1 MLFTIGVMAL
11 AVSLEPFRI
20 GMTVLMLN
28 RPKPLLQLL
37 AFVAGGFA
45 MGLTVGATV
54 LFVLR
59 RVLLRSTYFTLPR
72 VQILIG
78 ALALAA
84 AAGLAV
90 KIVADRRRG
99 SRGVPPD
106 RDRAGPAWLTTRLR
120 RLLDG
125 RSLWV
130 AAAAGLGIA
139 LPSVDYLAALAVILA
154 SGAPVMTQLGALLMF
169 NVIAFSLVEIPL
181 VAYLLAP
188 TATRAAM
195 TALQDWIR
203 SRRRIEVAALL
214 VAVGLVLL
222 AAGLADLDSGGGT
235 TVGSGLR
242 FLEEAAHHIRTG
254 GMHRDRQLQQPVLG
268 LLGQQLNGAGGG
280 GIVLGSRIALQD
292 NIFLFFGG
300 VYLQQLHACES
311 LVGQVGHPGVRQR
324 LQPLLVDP
332 DVDLEVFVVAAH
344 EPSNWLSVKTG
355 SLSRKYSSVT
365 NGEP

>member
-54 LFVLR
+54 LFLLR

-84 AAGLAV
+84 AAGLAA

-203 SRRRIEVAALL
+203 SRRRIEVAGLL

-222 AAGLADLDSGGGT
+222 AVGLAD
-235 TVGSGLR
+235 V
-242 FLEEAAHHIRTG
+242 
-254 GMHRDRQLQQPVLG
+254 
-268 LLGQQLNGAGGG
+268 
-280 GIVLGSRIALQD
+280 
-292 NIFLFFGG
+292 
-300 VYLQQLHACES
+300 
-311 LVGQVGHPGVRQR
+311 
-324 LQPLLVDP
+324 
-332 DVDLEVFVVAAH
+332 
-344 EPSNWLSVKTG
+344 
-355 SLSRKYSSVT
+355 
-365 NGEP
+365 

>member
-1 MLFTIGVMAL
+1 
-11 AVSLEPFRI
+11 
-20 GMTVLMLN
+20 
-28 RPKPLLQLL
+28 
-37 AFVAGGFA
+37 

-54 LFVLR
+54 LFLLR

-222 AAGLADLDSGGGT
+222 AAGLADL
-235 TVGSGLR
+235 
-242 FLEEAAHHIRTG
+242 
-254 GMHRDRQLQQPVLG
+254 
-268 LLGQQLNGAGGG
+268 
-280 GIVLGSRIALQD
+280 
-292 NIFLFFGG
+292 
-300 VYLQQLHACES
+300 
-311 LVGQVGHPGVRQR
+311 
-324 LQPLLVDP
+324 
-332 DVDLEVFVVAAH
+332 
-344 EPSNWLSVKTG
+344 
-355 SLSRKYSSVT
+355 
-365 NGEP
+365 

>member
-54 LFVLR
+54 LFLLR

-84 AAGLAV
+84 AAGLAA
-90 KIVADRRRG
+90 KIAADRRRG

-203 SRRRIEVAALL
+203 SRRRIEVAGLL

-222 AAGLADLDSGGGT
+222 AAGLADL
-235 TVGSGLR
+235 
-242 FLEEAAHHIRTG
+242 
-254 GMHRDRQLQQPVLG
+254 
-268 LLGQQLNGAGGG
+268 
-280 GIVLGSRIALQD
+280 
-292 NIFLFFGG
+292 
-300 VYLQQLHACES
+300 
-311 LVGQVGHPGVRQR
+311 
-324 LQPLLVDP
+324 
-332 DVDLEVFVVAAH
+332 
-344 EPSNWLSVKTG
+344 
-355 SLSRKYSSVT
+355 
-365 NGEP
+365 

>member
-54 LFVLR
+54 LFLLR

-84 AAGLAV
+84 AAGLAA
-90 KIVADRRRG
+90 KIAADRRRG

-222 AAGLADLDSGGGT
+222 AAGLADL
-235 TVGSGLR
+235 
-242 FLEEAAHHIRTG
+242 
-254 GMHRDRQLQQPVLG
+254 
-268 LLGQQLNGAGGG
+268 
-280 GIVLGSRIALQD
+280 
-292 NIFLFFGG
+292 
-300 VYLQQLHACES
+300 
-311 LVGQVGHPGVRQR
+311 
-324 LQPLLVDP
+324 
-332 DVDLEVFVVAAH
+332 
-344 EPSNWLSVKTG
+344 
-355 SLSRKYSSVT
+355 
-365 NGEP
+365 

>member
-1 MLFTIGVMAL
+1 MLFTVGVMAL

-28 RPKPLLQLL
+28 RPRPLMQLL
-37 AFVAGGFA
+37 AFLAGGFA

-54 LFVLR
+54 LFLLR

-84 AAGLAV
+84 AAGLAA

-99 SRGVPPD
+99 FRRAPPD
-106 RDRAGPAWLTTRLR
+106 ADRAGPAWLSERVR

-130 AAAAGLGIA
+130 AAVAGLGIA

-169 NVIAFSLVEIPL
+169 NVVAFALVEIPL
-181 VAYLLAP
+181 AAYLLAP
-188 TATRAAM
+188 AATRARM

-214 VAVGLVLL
+214 AAVGLVLL
-222 AAGLADLDSGGGT
+222 VVGLADL
-235 TVGSGLR
+235 
-242 FLEEAAHHIRTG
+242 
-254 GMHRDRQLQQPVLG
+254 
-268 LLGQQLNGAGGG
+268 
-280 GIVLGSRIALQD
+280 
-292 NIFLFFGG
+292 
-300 VYLQQLHACES
+300 
-311 LVGQVGHPGVRQR
+311 
-324 LQPLLVDP
+324 
-332 DVDLEVFVVAAH
+332 
-344 EPSNWLSVKTG
+344 
-355 SLSRKYSSVT
+355 
-365 NGEP
+365 

>member
-28 RPKPLLQLL
+28 RPRPLMQLL
-37 AFVAGGFA
+37 AFLAGGFA

-54 LFVLR
+54 LFLLR

-78 ALALAA
+78 ALALVA
-84 AAGLAV
+84 AAGLAA
-90 KIVADRRRG
+90 KIVSDRRRG
-99 SRGVPPD
+99 SRRAPPD
-106 RDRAGPAWLTTRLR
+106 ADRAGPAWLRDRAR

-130 AAAAGLGIA
+130 AAVAGLGIA

-169 NVIAFSLVEIPL
+169 NVVAFALVEIPL
-181 VAYLLAP
+181 AAYLLAP
-188 TATRAAM
+188 AATRARM

-214 VAVGLVLL
+214 AAVGLVLL
-222 AAGLADLDSGGGT
+222 VVGLADL
-235 TVGSGLR
+235 
-242 FLEEAAHHIRTG
+242 
-254 GMHRDRQLQQPVLG
+254 
-268 LLGQQLNGAGGG
+268 
-280 GIVLGSRIALQD
+280 
-292 NIFLFFGG
+292 
-300 VYLQQLHACES
+300 
-311 LVGQVGHPGVRQR
+311 
-324 LQPLLVDP
+324 
-332 DVDLEVFVVAAH
+332 
-344 EPSNWLSVKTG
+344 
-355 SLSRKYSSVT
+355 
-365 NGEP
+365 

>member
-54 LFVLR
+54 LFLLR

-84 AAGLAV
+84 AAGLAA

-181 VAYLLAP
+181 FAYLLAP

-203 SRRRIEVAALL
+203 SRRRIEVAGLL

-222 AAGLADLDSGGGT
+222 AVGLADL
-235 TVGSGLR
+235 
-242 FLEEAAHHIRTG
+242 
-254 GMHRDRQLQQPVLG
+254 
-268 LLGQQLNGAGGG
+268 
-280 GIVLGSRIALQD
+280 
-292 NIFLFFGG
+292 
-300 VYLQQLHACES
+300 
-311 LVGQVGHPGVRQR
+311 
-324 LQPLLVDP
+324 
-332 DVDLEVFVVAAH
+332 
-344 EPSNWLSVKTG
+344 
-355 SLSRKYSSVT
+355 
-365 NGEP
+365 

>member
-54 LFVLR
+54 LFLLR

-84 AAGLAV
+84 AAGLAT
-90 KIVADRRRG
+90 KIAADRRRG

-222 AAGLADLDSGGGT
+222 AAGLADL
-235 TVGSGLR
+235 
-242 FLEEAAHHIRTG
+242 
-254 GMHRDRQLQQPVLG
+254 
-268 LLGQQLNGAGGG
+268 
-280 GIVLGSRIALQD
+280 
-292 NIFLFFGG
+292 
-300 VYLQQLHACES
+300 
-311 LVGQVGHPGVRQR
+311 
-324 LQPLLVDP
+324 
-332 DVDLEVFVVAAH
+332 
-344 EPSNWLSVKTG
+344 
-355 SLSRKYSSVT
+355 
-365 NGEP
+365 

>member
-28 RPKPLLQLL
+28 RPRPLMQLL

-45 MGLTVGATV
+45 MGLTVGASV
-54 LFVLR
+54 LFLLR

-84 AAGLAV
+84 AAGLAA

-99 SRGVPPD
+99 SGDVPPD
-106 RDRAGPAWLTTRLR
+106 RDRAGPAWLTTRAR

-203 SRRRIEVAALL
+203 SRRRIEIAALL

-222 AAGLADLDSGGGT
+222 AVGLADL
-235 TVGSGLR
+235 
-242 FLEEAAHHIRTG
+242 
-254 GMHRDRQLQQPVLG
+254 
-268 LLGQQLNGAGGG
+268 
-280 GIVLGSRIALQD
+280 
-292 NIFLFFGG
+292 
-300 VYLQQLHACES
+300 
-311 LVGQVGHPGVRQR
+311 
-324 LQPLLVDP
+324 
-332 DVDLEVFVVAAH
+332 
-344 EPSNWLSVKTG
+344 
-355 SLSRKYSSVT
+355 
-365 NGEP
+365 

>member
-54 LFVLR
+54 LFLLR

-84 AAGLAV
+84 AAGLAAKV
-90 KIVADRRRG
+90 AADRRRG

-139 LPSVDYLAALAVILA
+139 LPSVDYLAALALILA

-203 SRRRIEVAALL
+203 SRRRIEVAGLL

-222 AAGLADLDSGGGT
+222 AAGLADL
-235 TVGSGLR
+235 
-242 FLEEAAHHIRTG
+242 
-254 GMHRDRQLQQPVLG
+254 
-268 LLGQQLNGAGGG
+268 
-280 GIVLGSRIALQD
+280 
-292 NIFLFFGG
+292 
-300 VYLQQLHACES
+300 
-311 LVGQVGHPGVRQR
+311 
-324 LQPLLVDP
+324 
-332 DVDLEVFVVAAH
+332 
-344 EPSNWLSVKTG
+344 
-355 SLSRKYSSVT
+355 
-365 NGEP
+365 

>member
-99 SRGVPPD
+99 SPGVPPD

-222 AAGLADLDSGGGT
+222 AAGLADL
-235 TVGSGLR
+235 
-242 FLEEAAHHIRTG
+242 
-254 GMHRDRQLQQPVLG
+254 
-268 LLGQQLNGAGGG
+268 
-280 GIVLGSRIALQD
+280 
-292 NIFLFFGG
+292 
-300 VYLQQLHACES
+300 
-311 LVGQVGHPGVRQR
+311 
-324 LQPLLVDP
+324 
-332 DVDLEVFVVAAH
+332 
-344 EPSNWLSVKTG
+344 
-355 SLSRKYSSVT
+355 
-365 NGEP
+365 

>member
-1 MLFTIGVMAL
+1 MLFTIGVMAI

-28 RPKPLLQLL
+28 RPRPLMQLL
-37 AFVAGGFA
+37 AFLTGGFA
-45 MGLTVGATV
+45 MGLTVGATA
-54 LFVLR
+54 LFLFR

-78 ALALAA
+78 ALALVA
-84 AAGLAV
+84 AAGLAA

-99 SRGVPPD
+99 TRHVPPD
-106 RDRAGPAWLTTRLR
+106 GDGAGPAWLRTRAR

-169 NVIAFSLVEIPL
+169 NVIAFSLVEIPV

-214 VAVGLVLL
+214 AAVGLVLL
-222 AAGLADLDSGGGT
+222 VVGLAEL
-235 TVGSGLR
+235 
-242 FLEEAAHHIRTG
+242 
-254 GMHRDRQLQQPVLG
+254 
-268 LLGQQLNGAGGG
+268 
-280 GIVLGSRIALQD
+280 
-292 NIFLFFGG
+292 
-300 VYLQQLHACES
+300 
-311 LVGQVGHPGVRQR
+311 
-324 LQPLLVDP
+324 
-332 DVDLEVFVVAAH
+332 
-344 EPSNWLSVKTG
+344 
-355 SLSRKYSSVT
+355 
-365 NGEP
+365 

>member
-54 LFVLR
+54 LFLLR

-84 AAGLAV
+84 AAGLAA
-90 KIVADRRRG
+90 KIAADRRRG

-139 LPSVDYLAALAVILA
+139 LPSVDYLAALALILA

-222 AAGLADLDSGGGT
+222 AAGLA
-235 TVGSGLR
+235 
-242 FLEEAAHHIRTG
+242 
-254 GMHRDRQLQQPVLG
+254 
-268 LLGQQLNGAGGG
+268 
-280 GIVLGSRIALQD
+280 
-292 NIFLFFGG
+292 
-300 VYLQQLHACES
+300 YL
-311 LVGQVGHPGVRQR
+311 
-324 LQPLLVDP
+324 
-332 DVDLEVFVVAAH
+332 
-344 EPSNWLSVKTG
+344 
-355 SLSRKYSSVT
+355 
-365 NGEP
+365 

>member
-1 MLFTIGVMAL
+1 
-11 AVSLEPFRI
+11 
-20 GMTVLMLN
+20 MTVLMLN

-54 LFVLR
+54 LFLLR

-84 AAGLAV
+84 AAGLAT
-90 KIVADRRRG
+90 KIAADRRRG

-139 LPSVDYLAALAVILA
+139 LPSVDYLAALALILA

-203 SRRRIEVAALL
+203 SRRRIEVAGLL

-222 AAGLADLDSGGGT
+222 AVGLADL
-235 TVGSGLR
+235 
-242 FLEEAAHHIRTG
+242 
-254 GMHRDRQLQQPVLG
+254 
-268 LLGQQLNGAGGG
+268 
-280 GIVLGSRIALQD
+280 
-292 NIFLFFGG
+292 
-300 VYLQQLHACES
+300 
-311 LVGQVGHPGVRQR
+311 
-324 LQPLLVDP
+324 
-332 DVDLEVFVVAAH
+332 
-344 EPSNWLSVKTG
+344 
-355 SLSRKYSSVT
+355 
-365 NGEP
+365 

>member
-54 LFVLR
+54 LFLLR

-222 AAGLADLDSGGGT
+222 AAGLADL
-235 TVGSGLR
+235 
-242 FLEEAAHHIRTG
+242 
-254 GMHRDRQLQQPVLG
+254 
-268 LLGQQLNGAGGG
+268 
-280 GIVLGSRIALQD
+280 
-292 NIFLFFGG
+292 
-300 VYLQQLHACES
+300 
-311 LVGQVGHPGVRQR
+311 
-324 LQPLLVDP
+324 
-332 DVDLEVFVVAAH
+332 
-344 EPSNWLSVKTG
+344 
-355 SLSRKYSSVT
+355 
-365 NGEP
+365 

>member
-54 LFVLR
+54 LFLLR

-84 AAGLAV
+84 AAGLAA
-90 KIVADRRRG
+90 KIAADRRRG

-139 LPSVDYLAALAVILA
+139 LPSVDYLAALALILA
-154 SGAPVMTQLGALLMF
+154 SAAPVMTQLGALLMF

-203 SRRRIEVAALL
+203 SRRRIEVAGLL

-222 AAGLADLDSGGGT
+222 AVGLADL
-235 TVGSGLR
+235 
-242 FLEEAAHHIRTG
+242 
-254 GMHRDRQLQQPVLG
+254 
-268 LLGQQLNGAGGG
+268 
-280 GIVLGSRIALQD
+280 
-292 NIFLFFGG
+292 
-300 VYLQQLHACES
+300 
-311 LVGQVGHPGVRQR
+311 
-324 LQPLLVDP
+324 
-332 DVDLEVFVVAAH
+332 
-344 EPSNWLSVKTG
+344 
-355 SLSRKYSSVT
+355 
-365 NGEP
+365 

>member
-154 SGAPVMTQLGALLMF
+154 SGAPVMTQLGWLLMF
-169 NVIAFSLVEIPL
+169 NVVAFSLVEIPL

-188 TATRAAM
+188 TATLAAM

-222 AAGLADLDSGGGT
+222 AVGLADL
-235 TVGSGLR
+235 
-242 FLEEAAHHIRTG
+242 
-254 GMHRDRQLQQPVLG
+254 
-268 LLGQQLNGAGGG
+268 
-280 GIVLGSRIALQD
+280 
-292 NIFLFFGG
+292 
-300 VYLQQLHACES
+300 
-311 LVGQVGHPGVRQR
+311 
-324 LQPLLVDP
+324 
-332 DVDLEVFVVAAH
+332 
-344 EPSNWLSVKTG
+344 
-355 SLSRKYSSVT
+355 
-365 NGEP
+365 

>member
-54 LFVLR
+54 LFLLR

-84 AAGLAV
+84 AAGLAA
-90 KIVADRRRG
+90 KIAADRRRG

-203 SRRRIEVAALL
+203 SRRRIEVATLL

-222 AAGLADLDSGGGT
+222 AAGLADL
-235 TVGSGLR
+235 
-242 FLEEAAHHIRTG
+242 
-254 GMHRDRQLQQPVLG
+254 
-268 LLGQQLNGAGGG
+268 
-280 GIVLGSRIALQD
+280 
-292 NIFLFFGG
+292 
-300 VYLQQLHACES
+300 
-311 LVGQVGHPGVRQR
+311 
-324 LQPLLVDP
+324 
-332 DVDLEVFVVAAH
+332 
-344 EPSNWLSVKTG
+344 
-355 SLSRKYSSVT
+355 
-365 NGEP
+365 

>member
-54 LFVLR
+54 LFLLR

-84 AAGLAV
+84 AAGLAT
-90 KIVADRRRG
+90 KIAADRRRG

-139 LPSVDYLAALAVILA
+139 LPSVDYLAALALILA

-203 SRRRIEVAALL
+203 SRRRIEVAGLL

-222 AAGLADLDSGGGT
+222 AAGLADL
-235 TVGSGLR
+235 
-242 FLEEAAHHIRTG
+242 
-254 GMHRDRQLQQPVLG
+254 
-268 LLGQQLNGAGGG
+268 
-280 GIVLGSRIALQD
+280 
-292 NIFLFFGG
+292 
-300 VYLQQLHACES
+300 
-311 LVGQVGHPGVRQR
+311 
-324 LQPLLVDP
+324 
-332 DVDLEVFVVAAH
+332 
-344 EPSNWLSVKTG
+344 
-355 SLSRKYSSVT
+355 
-365 NGEP
+365 

>member
-54 LFVLR
+54 LFLLR

-84 AAGLAV
+84 AAGLAT
-90 KIVADRRRG
+90 KIAADRRRG

-125 RSLWV
+125 RSC
-130 AAAAGLGIA
+130 GS
-139 LPSVDYLAALAVILA
+139 PPPRA
-154 SGAPVMTQLGALLMF
+154 SA
-169 NVIAFSLVEIPL
+169 S
-181 VAYLLAP
+181 
-188 TATRAAM
+188 RCRR
-195 TALQDWIR
+195 WITWPPWR
-203 SRRRIEVAALL
+203 SSWRPERR
-214 VAVGLVLL
+214 
-222 AAGLADLDSGGGT
+222 S
-235 TVGSGLR
+235 
-242 FLEEAAHHIRTG
+242 
-254 GMHRDRQLQQPVLG
+254 
-268 LLGQQLNGAGGG
+268 
-280 GIVLGSRIALQD
+280 
-292 NIFLFFGG
+292 
-300 VYLQQLHACES
+300 
-311 LVGQVGHPGVRQR
+311 
-324 LQPLLVDP
+324 
-332 DVDLEVFVVAAH
+332 
-344 EPSNWLSVKTG
+344 
-355 SLSRKYSSVT
+355 
-365 NGEP
+365 

>member
-54 LFVLR
+54 LFLLR

-84 AAGLAV
+84 AAGLAAKV
-90 KIVADRRRG
+90 AADRRRG

-214 VAVGLVLL
+214 VTVGLVLL
-222 AAGLADLDSGGGT
+222 AAGLADL
-235 TVGSGLR
+235 
-242 FLEEAAHHIRTG
+242 
-254 GMHRDRQLQQPVLG
+254 
-268 LLGQQLNGAGGG
+268 
-280 GIVLGSRIALQD
+280 
-292 NIFLFFGG
+292 
-300 VYLQQLHACES
+300 
-311 LVGQVGHPGVRQR
+311 
-324 LQPLLVDP
+324 
-332 DVDLEVFVVAAH
+332 
-344 EPSNWLSVKTG
+344 
-355 SLSRKYSSVT
+355 
-365 NGEP
+365 